1 MLYYVF
7 IFYAGNPLPS
17 LRWNIRGENIDS
29 TYDIEIDDNTV
40 ANVLRIDHVRR
51 ENLGRKLICEA
62 SNMPNIIQLSTSVTM
77 NVYCKFKIFN
87 HLRYNEIR
95 AF

>member
-1 MLYYVF
+1 MQK
-7 IFYAGNPLPS
+7 
-17 LRWNIRGENIDS
+17 
-29 TYDIEIDDNTV
+29 DDNTV

-77 NVYCKFKIFN
+77 NVYRK
-87 HLRYNEIR
+87 
-95 AF
+95 